1 MQRAGMSVK
10 CVLVKVLLAVVFVLA
25 MLPQSAVAAPSP
37 ETFKQN
43 EQGLEKQFEA
53 FLKAYQRGDDK
64 GMDEGFA
71 LFRLPKAAE
80 WFGNYFSAEDA
91 AKLASLYD
99 REMSDAEASLIE
111 DMNKADP
118 GSRFRVRSEARGDGG
133 TGQGSTGGYG
143 FKPVKPITVEQFR
156 LEFRSGSHDQK
167 FSFIA
172 NFVYVDGAYR
182 FVGGGGVA
190 FWAKPGAGR

>member
-43 EQGLEKQFEA
+43 EQGLEKQVEA

-80 WFGNYFSAEDA
+80 WFGNYFSAEEA

-99 REMSDAEASLIE
+99 REMSDAEASL
-111 DMNKADP
+111 
-118 GSRFRVRSEARGDGG
+118 
-133 TGQGSTGGYG
+133 
-143 FKPVKPITVEQFR
+143 
-156 LEFRSGSHDQK
+156 
-167 FSFIA
+167 
-172 NFVYVDGAYR
+172 
-182 FVGGGGVA
+182 
-190 FWAKPGAGR
+190 

>member
-1 MQRAGMSVK
+1 MRIGRGI
-10 CVLVKVLLAVVFVLA
+10 LKVLLAVVFVLA
-25 MLPQSAVAAPSP
+25 MLPQSTVAAPGP
-37 ETFKQN
+37 ETYKQN

-64 GMDEGFA
+64 GMDESFA
-71 LFRLPKAAE
+71 LFRLPKSKE
-80 WFGNYFSAEDA
+80 WEISE
-91 AKLASLYD
+91 
-99 REMSDAEASLIE
+99 AEASLIE

-118 GSRFRVRSEARGDGG
+118 GSRFRVRCEARGESPA
-133 TGQGSTGGYG
+133 GQESAGGYG
-143 FKPVKPITVEQFR
+143 FRPLKPIAVEQFR

-190 FWAKPGAGR
+190 FWAKPGVGR